1 MLRGSK
7 EFSEKKSVNVAHEK
21 KGVREA
27 PMPEQAERVTAVN
40 WGGNQHGAAWG
51 EMAKG
56 QSSAFKHIPN
66 PTIPHHLHRS
76 HSDPPPHR
84 SPCCLSIFCF
94 DLANQ
99 GNPV

>member
-40 WGGNQHGAAWG
+40 
-51 EMAKG
+51 
-56 QSSAFKHIPN
+56 
-66 PTIPHHLHRS
+66 
-76 HSDPPPHR
+76 
-84 SPCCLSIFCF
+84 
-94 DLANQ
+94 
-99 GNPV
+99 